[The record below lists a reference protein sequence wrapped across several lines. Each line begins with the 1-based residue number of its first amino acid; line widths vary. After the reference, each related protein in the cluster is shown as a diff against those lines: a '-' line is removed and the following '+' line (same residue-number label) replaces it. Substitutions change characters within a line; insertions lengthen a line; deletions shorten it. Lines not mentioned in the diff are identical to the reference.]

1 MNMGKELSNGKMDKE
16 AIKHTIQTKYLNSYK
31 VIVAGGRD
39 FDNYEFLKEK
49 LDEISKMAQEK
60 IREITNSQELNDL
73 KVKVLGKKGELTEI
87 LKGMGQIAAEQRPV
101 VGSMI
106 NNVRKEIEELISNK
120 EEEFKQKELKEKL
133 EKEKIDVTLPAKKV
147 KRGSKHPLNRIIE
160 EVEDLFVS
168 MGYDVV
174 SGPELETD
182 EYCFE
187 RLNLPKGHPARDMQ
201 DSFYITEEY
210 LLRTQTSAVQARTMM
225 ANEEKSPIRVICPG
239 KTYRKEDDAT
249 HSHQF
254 NQVEGLVIDKNITF
268 ADLKG
273 TLEVF
278 MKHML
283 GENTEL
289 RFRPSYFPFTEPS
302 YEVDVTCFKCGGKG
316 CNLCK
321 QTGWIELLGSGM
333 VHPNVLKMNGYDPE
347 KYSGFAFGTGL
358 DRLAMFKYGITDMR
372 LLYTNDVRFLSQ
384 FDRKD

>member
-1 MNMGKELSNGKMDKE
+1 M
-16 AIKHTIQTKYLNSYK
+16 
-31 VIVAGGRD
+31 
-39 FDNYEFLKEK
+39 KEK
-49 LDEISKMAQEK
+49 IKQIRVKAEDEISKIET
-60 IREITNSQELNDL
+60 IHDLNEV
-73 KVKVLGKKGELTEI
+73 KVKILGKKGELTEI
-87 LKGMGQIAAEQRPV
+87 LRGMGSLSSEERPV
-101 VGSMI
+101 IGNLV
-106 NNVRKEIEELISNK
+106 NKVRDEIEGLITSKETELK
-120 EEEFKQKELKEKL
+120 KKELQEKL
-133 EKEKIDVTLPAKKV
+133 QSEKIDVTLPATKV

-201 DSFYITEEY
+201 DSFYITTEY
-210 LLRTQTSAVQARTMM
+210 LLRTQTSAVQARAMM
-225 ANEEKSPIRVICPG
+225 ANTEKTPIRIIVPG
-239 KTYRKEDDAT
+239 KTYRREDDAT

-254 NQVEGLVIDKNITF
+254 NQVEGLVVDKNISF

-273 TLEVF
+273 TLEIF
-278 MKHML
+278 MRKML
-283 GENTEL
+283 GENTQL

-321 QTGWIELLGSGM
+321 QTGWIELLGSGV
-333 VHPNVLKMNGYDPE
+333 VHPNVLRMNGYDPDV
-347 KYSGFAFGTGL
+347 YSGFAFGTGL

-372 LLYTNDVRFLSQ
+372 LLYTNDVKFLSQ

>member
-1 MNMGKELSNGKMDKE
+1 MKEQIEN
-16 AIKHTIQTKYLNSYK
+16 
-31 VIVAGGRD
+31 
-39 FDNYEFLKEK
+39 LKNQALE
-49 LDEISKMAQEK
+49 EIAKSESSK
-60 IREITNSQELNDL
+60 ELNDL
-73 KVKVLGKKGELTEI
+73 RVKYLGKKGELTSI
-87 LKGMGQIAAEQRPV
+87 LRGMGELSPEERPKMGALV
-101 VGSMI
+101 NSAKQEVENEI
-106 NNVRKEIEELISNK
+106 QEKE
-120 EEEFKQKELKEKL
+120 KELAKKELQERL
-133 EKEKIDVTLPAKKV
+133 EKEEIDITLPSQKIR
-147 KRGSKHPLNRIIE
+147 RGSKHPLNRVIE

-201 DSFYITEEY
+201 DSFYITPEY

-225 ANEEKSPIRVICPG
+225 ANEEKTPIRVIVPG
-239 KTYRKEDDAT
+239 KTFRREDDAT

-254 NQVEGLVIDKNITF
+254 NQVEGLVVDKNISL

-278 MKHML
+278 MKKML
-283 GENTEL
+283 GQNTEL

-321 QTGWIELLGSGM
+321 QTGWIEVLGAGI

-347 KYSGFAFGTGL
+347 KFGGFAFGTGI
-358 DRLAMFKYGITDMR
+358 DRLAMFRYGITDMR
-372 LLYTNDVRFLSQ
+372 YLYTNDVRFLGQ
-384 FDRKD
+384 FDRKDEE

>member
-1 MNMGKELSNGKMDKE
+1 MKEEIENIRNNAVKEIEIASDAKELE
-16 AIKHTIQTKYLNSYK
+16 LLRVKY
-31 VIVAGGRD
+31 
-39 FDNYEFLKEK
+39 
-49 LDEISKMAQEK
+49 
-60 IREITNSQELNDL
+60 
-73 KVKVLGKKGELTEI
+73 LGKKGELTAI
-87 LKGMGQIAAEQRPV
+87 LRGMGGLSPEERPIVGGLVNVVKAELEE
-101 VGSMI
+101 MI
-106 NNVRKEIEELISNK
+106 GKKEIDFEK
-120 EEEFKQKELKEKL
+120 AELKRKL
-133 EKEKIDVTLPAKKV
+133 EEEKIDITLPSTKI

-174 SGPELETD
+174 TGPELETD

-201 DSFYITEEY
+201 DSFYITSEY

-225 ANEEKSPIRVICPG
+225 ANEEKTPIRIICPG
-239 KTYRKEDDAT
+239 KTYRRDDDAT

-254 NQVEGLVIDKNITF
+254 SQVEGLVIDKNISL

-278 MKHML
+278 VKKML
-283 GENTEL
+283 GENLEL

-302 YEVDVTCFKCGGKG
+302 YEVDVSCFKCGGKG

-321 QTGWIELLGSGM
+321 QTGWIEVLGSGI

-347 KYSGFAFGTGL
+347 VYSGFAFGTGL
-358 DRLAMFKYGITDMR
+358 DRLAMFKYGITDIR
-372 LLYTNDVRFLSQ
+372 LLYQNDVRFLEQ
-384 FDRKD
+384 FDRIDR

>member
-1 MNMGKELSNGKMDKE
+1 MKEEIEN
-16 AIKHTIQTKYLNSYK
+16 
-31 VIVAGGRD
+31 
-39 FDNYEFLKEK
+39 LKKQALEE
-49 LDEISKMAQEK
+49 L
-60 IREITNSQELNDL
+60 TNSKSSKELNDL
-73 KVKVLGKKGELTEI
+73 RVKYLGKKGELTG
-87 LKGMGQIAAEQRPV
+87 LLRGMGNLSPEERPKMGALV
-101 VGSMI
+101 NSA
-106 NNVRKEIEELISNK
+106 KQEIENEIQEK
-120 EEEFKQKELKEKL
+120 EKELAEKELQEKL
-133 EKEKIDVTLPAKKV
+133 EKEEIDITLPSQKI
-147 KRGSKHPLNRIIE
+147 KRGSKHPLNRVIE

-201 DSFYITEEY
+201 DSFYITPEY

-225 ANEEKSPIRVICPG
+225 ANEEKTPIRVIVPG
-239 KTYRKEDDAT
+239 KTFRREDDAT

-254 NQVEGLVIDKNITF
+254 NQVEGLVIDKNISL

-278 MKHML
+278 MKKML
-283 GENTEL
+283 GQNTEL

-321 QTGWIELLGSGM
+321 QTGWIELLGSGI
-333 VHPNVLKMNGYDPE
+333 VHPNVLRMNGYDPD
-347 KYSGFAFGTGL
+347 KYSGFAFGVGL
-358 DRLAMFKYGITDMR
+358 DRLAMFKYGITDIR
-372 LLYTNDVRFLSQ
+372 LLYQNDVRFLKQ
-384 FDRKD
+384 FDRKDEENEIKY

>member
-1 MNMGKELSNGKMDKE
+1 MKEQIEN
-16 AIKHTIQTKYLNSYK
+16 
-31 VIVAGGRD
+31 
-39 FDNYEFLKEK
+39 LKNQALE
-49 LDEISKMAQEK
+49 EIAKSESSK
-60 IREITNSQELNDL
+60 ELNDL
-73 KVKVLGKKGELTEI
+73 RVKYLGKKGELTSI
-87 LKGMGQIAAEQRPV
+87 LRGMGELSPEERPKMGALV
-101 VGSMI
+101 NSAKQEVE
-106 NNVRKEIEELISNK
+106 NEI
-120 EEEFKQKELKEKL
+120 Q
-133 EKEKIDVTLPAKKV
+133 EKEKELAKKELQERLENEEIDITLPSQKIR
-147 KRGSKHPLNRIIE
+147 RGSKHPLNRVIE

-201 DSFYITEEY
+201 DSFYITPEY

-225 ANEEKSPIRVICPG
+225 ANEEKTPIRVIVPG
-239 KTYRKEDDAT
+239 KTFRREDDAT

-254 NQVEGLVIDKNITF
+254 NQVEGLVVDKNISL

-278 MKHML
+278 MKKML
-283 GENTEL
+283 GQNTEL

-321 QTGWIELLGSGM
+321 QTGWIELLGSGI

-347 KYSGFAFGTGL
+347 EYSGFAFGVGL
-358 DRLAMFKYGITDMR
+358 DRLAMFKYGITDIR
-372 LLYTNDVRFLSQ
+372 LLYQNDVRFLKQ
-384 FDRKD
+384 FDRKDEENEIKY

>member
-1 MNMGKELSNGKMDKE
+1 MKEQIKLIQADAINEIKE
-16 AIKHTIQTKYLNSYK
+16 TT
-31 VIVAGGRD
+31 D
-39 FDNYEFLKEK
+39 LK
-49 LDEISKMAQEK
+49 
-60 IREITNSQELNDL
+60 NLNDIR
-73 KVKVLGKKGELTEI
+73 VKYLGKKGKLTSI
-87 LKGMGQIAAEQRPV
+87 LRGMGALTKEERPIIGELV
-101 VGSMI
+101 
-106 NNVRKEIEELISNK
+106 NTAKEEIEEEILVK
-120 EEEFKQKELKEKL
+120 EKELQEKELQEKL
-133 EKEKIDVTLPAKKV
+133 EQEKIDITLPSQKI

-201 DSFYITEEY
+201 DSFYITQEY
-210 LLRTQTSAVQARTMM
+210 LLRTQTSAVQARVMM
-225 ANEEKSPIRVICPG
+225 ANKEKTPLRVIVPG
-239 KTYRKEDDAT
+239 KTFRREDDAT

-254 NQVEGLVIDKNITF
+254 NQVEGLVVDKNISL

-278 MKHML
+278 MKKML
-283 GENTEL
+283 GQNTEL

-321 QTGWIELLGSGM
+321 QTGWIELLGSGI
-333 VHPNVLKMNGYDPE
+333 VHPNVLKMNGYDPNI
-347 KYSGFAFGTGL
+347 YSGFAFGVGL
-358 DRLAMFKYGITDMR
+358 DRLAMFKYGITDIR
-372 LLYTNDVRFLSQ
+372 LLYQNDVRFLN
-384 FDRKD
+384 